1 MKEAKKGFTRSEDGV
16 KLHYEYIPAKG
27 DGPTLV
33 LCNGILCIN
42 NYWVYLMEHFKD
54 RCPILTWDYRGH
66 GMSEL
71 PADFEDSTVTHHAKD
86 LKAVMDAAEIDE
98 PAVLLGFSMGVQAVF
113 EFYRHWP
120 ERVKALIPISGGVAK
135 PFNLKVGSEI
145 LEKPLKAVFSAFSK
159 LSPLLAPPLNL
170 FLVSPLNMP
179 VGWMVG
185 VDRHRAKKKDM
196 IPYFHHIKDMN
207 KAFGF
212 KALEKMNEHSC
223 EDLLDKVDVPT
234 LIVIGDSDGMTP
246 PHHPPE
252 VQKNIRDSELF
263 VVPHG
268 NHTAIIENPEAINF
282 RIELF
287 LRDRLE
293 FNEPVVRR

>member
-1 MKEAKKGFTRSEDGV
+1 MKEAKEGFVNSEDGV
-16 KLHYEYIPAKG
+16 KLHYQYIPSKG
-27 DGPTLV
+27 NGPTLV

-42 NYWVYLMEHFKD
+42 NYWVYLMDYFKD

-71 PADFEDSTVTHHAKD
+71 PEDFNDCTVTHHAKD
-86 LKAVMDAAEIDE
+86 LKAVMDAAGVEK
-98 PAVLLGFSMGVQAVF
+98 AVLLGFSMGVQAVF

-120 ERVKALIPISGGVAK
+120 EKVIALIPISGGVAK
-135 PFNLKVGSEI
+135 PFNLKVGSDI
-145 LEKPLKAVFSAFSK
+145 LEKPLKHLFSGLATIA
-159 LSPLLAPPLNL
+159 PLLAPPLNL
-170 FLVSPLNMP
+170 FLISPLNMP
-179 VGWMVG
+179 VGWLVG

-196 IPYFHHIKDMN
+196 LPYFYHIKDMN

-223 EDLLDKVDVPT
+223 EDVLDDVNVPT
-234 LIVIGDSDGMTP
+234 LIIIGDHDGMTP

-252 VQKNIRDSELF
+252 VQKKIRGSELF

-282 RIELF
+282 RIDLF
-287 LRDRLE
+287 LRDRLG
-293 FNEPVVRR
+293 FTEPVVVK